1 MRTFKSYGLRQ
12 YKNCFVYSCKLN
24 GAKNRKCEMNEKLKT
39 TRTPV
44 ICGWQFGVP
53 IAEKRHF
60 SFSCIFF
67 LKRKTNCR
75 TPLIGVWT
83 VCGELKMRFM
93 IFVKGYGVTIN
104 KIMSL
109 K

>member
-60 SFSCIFF
+60 SYSCIFF
-67 LKRKTNCR
+67 FIQKNKLPNAFDRCLDSLWRTKNEVYDFCKRLWCN
-75 TPLIGVWT
+75 
-83 VCGELKMRFM
+83 
-93 IFVKGYGVTIN
+93 N
-104 KIMSL
+104 KQN
-109 K
+109 